1 GADLFDAAFFDYMP
15 SEAELMGP
23 QHRLFLE
30 TAWQALEH
38 SGIVPGSVD
47 GSVGVFAGSGV
58 GEYGYGSYDGD
69 DLPSF
74 YRTMTA
80 NKSDY
85 LATRVAHKLNLRGPA
100 LTVQTA
106 CSTGLVATHLA
117 RESLL
122 RGESDVALVGGSSV
136 TYPLEHGYR
145 YQEGLMVSPDGKCR
159 AFDEKGAGT
168 VFANGV
174 AVVVLRRLSDAIAAG
189 DTIYAVLRGS
199 AINND
204 GSAKVGFTA
213 PSIE

>member
-38 SGIVPGSVD
+38 SGIVPATFD
-47 GSVGVFAGSGV
+47 GNVGVFAGAGV
-58 GEYGYGSYDGD
+58 GGYEAESAGGD
-69 DLPSF
+69 LASF
-74 YRTMTA
+74 YRTMIGGR
-80 NKSDY
+80 NDFLS
-85 LATRVAHKLNLRGPA
+85 TRVAHRLNLRGPA

-122 RGESDVALVGGSSV
+122 RGESDIALAGGASV
-136 TYPLEHGYR
+136 TVPLVRGYP
-145 YQEGLMVSPDGKCR
+145 YQKGMVVSPDGKCR

-168 VFANGV
+168 VGGDGV
-174 AVVVLRRLSDAIAAG
+174 GVVVLRRLSDAIAAG